1 MFRGGG
7 SVRRE
12 DVQRGWSVRR
22 EDVQR
27 EWECEKGGCS
37 EGGV

>member
-12 DVQRGWSVRR
+12 DVQR
-22 EDVQR
+22 
-27 EWECEKGGCS
+27 EWECEKEGCS
-37 EGGV
+37 EGVGM